1 MPKLVPFEPGM
12 EGHFVPYEAMEEWF
26 KPVPQEASSTP
37 PPQPAT
43 DDSSSLQKT
52 EQ

>member
-1 MPKLVPFEPGM
+1 MSQFVAFEPGM
-12 EGHFVPYEAMEEWF
+12 EGKFVPYEAMEEWF
-26 KPVPQEASSTP
+26 KPVPQKATSTP

-43 DDSSSLQKT
+43 DDNSSNQET